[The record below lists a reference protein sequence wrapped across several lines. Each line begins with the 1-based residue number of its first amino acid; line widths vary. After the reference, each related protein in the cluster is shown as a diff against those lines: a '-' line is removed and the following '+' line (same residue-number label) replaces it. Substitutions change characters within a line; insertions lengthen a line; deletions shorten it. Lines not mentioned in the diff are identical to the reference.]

1 MYLAWSGEINAAEIQ
16 PMSQNAISKE
26 PRSAILPVNWRK
38 NEVFKAG
45 WGGAAKIKYFL
56 RQGCLVCVYYLNSVA
71 SVAGSTFGFLA
82 GFYQYFPLP
91 IAQ

>member
-16 PMSQNAISKE
+16 PMSQKAISKE

-38 NEVFKAG
+38 NEVFKAD

-56 RQGCLVCVYYLNSVA
+56 RQGKFRRVYYQVSVP
-71 SVAGSTFGFLA
+71 V
-82 GFYQYFPLP
+82 
-91 IAQ
+91 